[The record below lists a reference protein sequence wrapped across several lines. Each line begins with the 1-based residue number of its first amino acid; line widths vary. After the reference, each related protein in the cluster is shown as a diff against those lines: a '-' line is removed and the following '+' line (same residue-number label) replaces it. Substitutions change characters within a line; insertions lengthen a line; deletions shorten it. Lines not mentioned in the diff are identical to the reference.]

1 MRGQETR
8 AQQAQHPSILKAAR
22 MSRIL
27 FALTA
32 VVATAFVIT
41 ILAMVAMMLGDETA
55 PINQWFEKS
64 GGTLILVEV
73 AGIVLFGL
81 AAMTADRRET
91 LREQAKQK
99 SPDVEQ

>member
-1 MRGQETR
+1 
-8 AQQAQHPSILKAAR
+8 
-22 MSRIL
+22 MSRAL

-41 ILAMVAMMLGDETA
+41 ILAMISMMLGEPTA
-55 PINQWFEKS
+55 PVNLWFERH
-64 GGTLILVEV
+64 GGTLMLVEV
-73 AGIVLFGL
+73 IGIVLFGL

-99 SPDVEQ
+99 SRDASH